1 MRDERQKQL
10 GKMPSMGVAMV
21 LREEDAFGAVKGY
34 GHNSALG
41 KIKICKFKN
50 IWTSR
55 ARVSTISS
63 LKKINFWMIF

>member
-10 GKMPSMGVAMV
+10 GKMPSMGVTVV
-21 LREEDAFGAVKGY
+21 LREEDAFGAVEGY

-50 IWTSR
+50 I
-55 ARVSTISS
+55 
-63 LKKINFWMIF
+63 